1 MMSNKVKHDINQRIV
16 DYIPTITQKAMD
28 QEVSTLIIPN
38 NSSTRELRYSGRI
51 IIQLNRFMYLKEF
64 FEVIP
69 KNHETNPIYYDEIKK
84 IALYQV
90 SYIDKFLVK
99 YMMQDSKKSFPSFKY
114 GKPLSQD
121 WCPKTSKEKNSIKAT
136 PYIPLQLVTLC
147 RHCYVLSQ
155 IVALLQG

>member
-1 MMSNKVKHDINQRIV
+1 
-16 DYIPTITQKAMD
+16 MD

-69 KNHETNPIYYDEIKK
+69 KNHETNPIYYDEIRK

-114 GKPLSQD
+114 GKHLS
-121 WCPKTSKEKNSIKAT
+121 
-136 PYIPLQLVTLC
+136 
-147 RHCYVLSQ
+147 
-155 IVALLQG
+155 